1 MLGNKLILGVPNFE
15 NTKIIVKDTHS
26 DLFYIQPK
34 SELIFIN
41 LKRDKTWKYNPAEHP
56 AQPSVSP
63 DEYLEYL
70 QKKFKK
76 SKQAIDNQIV
86 ATVEI
91 EFKVNRKGELLDFK
105 ITKSLGYGCN
115 EEATRLIK
123 EGSKWLP
130 KTHSGDTGR
139 QRVR

>member
-1 MLGNKLILGVPNFE
+1 MLSNKLILGVPNFE

-70 QKKFKK
+70 QKN
-76 SKQAIDNQIV
+76 SKNQN
-86 ATVEI
+86 
-91 EFKVNRKGELLDFK
+91 KLL
-105 ITKSLGYGCN
+105 I
-115 EEATRLIK
+115 IK
-123 EGSKWLP
+123 
-130 KTHSGDTGR
+130 
-139 QRVR
+139 